1 MKKMYFALAAFLMTV
16 TAFSQGPISG
26 TVLDGDTNTPLPG
39 ATVMV
44 KGTTNGTSTDFD
56 GNFTINASSESGT
69 LVISYIGFN
78 SKQITFTSTGSV
90 GSIVL

>member
-1 MKKMYFALAAFLMTV
+1 MYFALAAFLMTV
-16 TAFSQGPISG
+16 TAFSQGSISG

-56 GNFTINASSESGT
+56 GNFTINASAESGT
-69 LVISYIGFN
+69 LV
-78 SKQITFTSTGSV
+78 V
-90 GSIVL
+90 